1 MEKKTCL
8 LIAIFVPLIFIDLNT
23 LFFIIILNREKNDKC
38 TNLIIIVFLT
48 INTFYFARKTGKV
61 RSNLLKFANLR
72 GNAHIKQKQSLCYSF
87 FPLTQPEL
95 S

>member
-8 LIAIFVPLIFIDLNT
+8 LIATFVPLIFIDLNT

-61 RSNLLKFANLR
+61 KFANLR
-72 GNAHIKQKQSLCYSF
+72 GNAHIKQKQSLCYSIFDHLF
-87 FPLTQPEL
+87 FL
-95 S
+95 

>member
-8 LIAIFVPLIFIDLNT
+8 LIATFVPLIFIELNT

-72 GNAHIKQKQSLCYSF
+72 GNAHIKQKQSLCYSIFDHLF
-87 FPLTQPEL
+87 FL
-95 S
+95 